1 MKMRKTTACVLAVL
15 VSLPGVLPAATM
27 DEEID
32 YLLASVG
39 ASDCTFI
46 RNGKS
51 YAAKSA
57 QDHLQMKRKRGKR
70 YYDSADEFIDR
81 IASKSSFSGKPY
93 RIQCGDDPEQTAAA
107 WFTALLRQHR
117 EDSSD

>member
-1 MKMRKTTACVLAVL
+1 MNMRTATACVLAAL
-15 VSLPGVLPAATM
+15 AMLPGALPAATM

-32 YLLASVG
+32 YLLATVG
-39 ASDCTFI
+39 ASNCTFI

-70 YYDSADEFIDR
+70 YYDSTDEFIDR

-93 RIQCGDDPEQTAAA
+93 RIQCGDGPEQTATA
-107 WFTALLRQHR
+107 WFSALLRQR
-117 EDSSD
+117 RADSSD

>member
-1 MKMRKTTACVLAVL
+1 MKKLATKTGVLAALVL
-15 VSLPGVLPAATM
+15 LPGALFAGTM

-32 YLLASVG
+32 YLLATVG
-39 ASDCTFI
+39 DSDCTFI
-46 RNGKS
+46 RNGKG

-93 RIQCGDDPEQTAAA
+93 LIQCGDDPEQTAAA
-107 WFTALLRQHR
+107 WFTALLWQHR
-117 EDSSD
+117 GESPD